1 MAWISWGKLCAPK
14 AQSVMGFK
22 QQKQFNL
29 TLLAKQGWYLHMGGD
44 LLMYQVF
51 KAKYFPNSDLVQAS
65 MGSSPSYAWKSILT
79 A

>member
-29 TLLAKQGWYLHMGGD
+29 TLLAKQAGNYIWVEIY
-44 LLMYQVF
+44 
-51 KAKYFPNSDLVQAS
+51 
-65 MGSSPSYAWKSILT
+65 
-79 A
+79 